1 MRNRRTGMLM
11 GVITALNGQVAMRCD
26 QASGVLLQIL
36 ATAISA
42 TFVVEGSTDSTDGV
56 NGTWVALGLSAT
68 NATNTYTQTV
78 NTGAVTAQP
87 GNGWVARVVP
97 FTWVRVRCSAW
108 TSGTNVRARLTAYAG
123 EFLGLDWANRFASGA
138 RIDL

>member
-11 GVITALNGQVAMRCD
+11 GVITARNGQVAMRCN

-56 NGTWVALGLSAT
+56 DGTWLALGLVAT
-68 NATNTYTQTV
+68 NAANIIAPTV
-78 NTGAVTAQP
+78 NTGALAAQP
-87 GNGWVARVVP
+87 ANGWVARVVP

-108 TSGTNVRARLTAYAG
+108 TSGTNVRARLTAFAG
-123 EFLGLDWANRFASGA
+123 T
-138 RIDL
+138 I